1 MRADEAGT
9 LARVKALREDLINPK
24 VAEHRGRVVKIMGD
38 GVLVEFPSVLGAVA
52 CATQI
57 QRTLAERN
65 AELTEDRRI
74 DLRIGINAGDVIV
87 EGDDLYGDG
96 VNIAARMETLAER
109 GGICIS
115 AKVFDEVWCKLELGF
130 ADLGGQRV
138 KNIPDPIRAYRV
150 LLDPSAVGTV
160 VAARAD
166 APSIAV
172 LPFEN
177 LSAEKRGQEKRG
189 QRRNGATE
197 EKRGQGHRGETGPGL
212 ITPQEKRGET
222 GPGLITPQEKR
233 GQRRNG
239 ARTHY
244 ARTHYADGLTQRQ
257 GQAIFAQAFQ
267 VAANRP
273 GVRLEHYR
281 IGERYPFDRLR
292 ARHAVGRTITR

>member
-9 LARVKALREDLINPK
+9 LARVKALREDVINPK

-65 AELTEDRRI
+65 AELAEDRRI

-96 VNIAARMETLAER
+96 VNVVARMETLAER

-177 LSAEKRGQEKRG
+177 LSAEKRGQ
-189 QRRNGATE
+189 RRNGARA
-197 EKRGQGHRGETGPGL
+197 EKRG
-212 ITPQEKRGET
+212 
-222 GPGLITPQEKR
+222 QEKR
-233 GQRRNG
+233 GQDSL
-239 ARTHY
+239 RT
-244 ARTHYADGLTQRQ
+244 ACA
-257 GQAIFAQAFQ
+257 
-267 VAANRP
+267 
-273 GVRLEHYR
+273 EHYR
-281 IGERYPFDRLR
+281 HRLVDRFWCHGPRPAAGAGHLCAGFPGSSGSLRGR
-292 ARHAVGRTITR
+292 ARALAPACRPR